1 MLKKNLINLITHWC
15 PSNIL
20 SRDGNAKKFCL
31 IVLNQPI
38 NHVDAFHRLW
48 SNGKVHINNMSKH
61 PKLNFL
67 WNGIATYK
75 FVADGGSNRLYDA
88 FKHDQEAL
96 AQYIPD
102 EIRGDLDSIRPDVR
116 AYYESKSV
124 KITKVSDQDSTD
136 FMKCVALLSE
146 KEKERGQIFDIVATP
161 ALGGRFDQT
170 IASIN
175 MLYMLKDEI
184 ERRFILV
191 SDENLTMLL
200 DKGTHQIHCQLDLE
214 GPTCGVMPIGSPA
227 TLTTKGLKWD
237 MGKESR
243 QRQIAMS
250 LIVPLLDNLKCEF
263 GGMVSTSNA
272 VDSDLVEIVTDAP
285 VVWTIEI
292 NLLK

>member
-1 MLKKNLINLITHWC
+1 MLTKNLINLITHWC
-15 PSNIL
+15 PSNVL

-38 NHVDAFHRLW
+38 KHVDAFHRLW
-48 SNGKVHINNMSKH
+48 NN
-61 PKLNFL
+61 
-67 WNGIATYK
+67 ATFR

-88 FKHDQEAL
+88 FKHDQQKL

-136 FMKCVALLSE
+136 FMKCVALLNE

-175 MLYMLKDEI
+175 MLYMLKDDI

-191 SDENLTMLL
+191 SDENLTVLL
-200 DKGTHQIHCQLDLE
+200 DKRNGGSSRQESLHQLIHTL

-237 MGKESR
+237 M
-243 QRQIAMS
+243 
-250 LIVPLLDNLKCEF
+250 DNLRCEF

-272 VDSDLVEIVTDAP
+272 VDNDMIEIVTDAP

>member
-48 SNGKVHINNMSKH
+48 TNGKVNINKVSKH
-61 PKLNFL
+61 WKLKFR
-67 WNGIATYK
+67 WNGTASYK

-96 AQYIPD
+96 ARYIPD

-116 AYYESKSV
+116 AYYESK
-124 KITKVSDQDSTD
+124 
-136 FMKCVALLSE
+136 
-146 KEKERGQIFDIVATP
+146 FDIVATP

-237 MGKESR
+237 M
-243 QRQIAMS
+243 
-250 LIVPLLDNLKCEF
+250 DNLRCGF

>member
-48 SNGKVHINNMSKH
+48 SN
-61 PKLNFL
+61 
-67 WNGIATYK
+67 ATYK

-237 MGKESR
+237 M
-243 QRQIAMS
+243 
-250 LIVPLLDNLKCEF
+250 DNLKCEF